1 MSKKKIAAIVLTS
14 VALSAG
20 SAGIAGAATKT
31 TKTVKRTVVTKTF
44 SSVANSKVGGPIDSV
59 LSALVTK
66 GTITQAQA
74 DAIKAAL
81 DAARP
86 ADGIGKGGKGGGF
99 VDPAAREAL
108 IASTLGI
115 DAATIK
121 SRLAAGETLSAI
133 AGANKAALISAL
145 VAQESAAID
154 AAVTAGKITAAQATT
169 RKANLTAHITSEV
182 DSNRPMGGKG
192 HGAAGTASGLPSGTT
207 NGIPQTN

>member
-1 MSKKKIAAIVLTS
+1 MSTKKIAAIVLTS

-20 SAGIAGAATKT
+20 TAGIAGAATKT
-31 TKTVKRTVVTKTF
+31 TKTVKRTTVTKTV
-44 SSVANSKVGGPIDSV
+44 SSVAGTKVGGPIDTV

-86 ADGIGKGGKGGGF
+86 AGDKGGMRGGF

-108 IASTLGI
+108 VASTLGI

-121 SRLAAGETLSAI
+121 SRLAAGEKLSAI
-133 AGANKAALISAL
+133 AGANKAALITAL

-154 AAVTAGKITAAQATT
+154 AAVTAGKITAAKATT
-169 RKANLTAHITSEV
+169 LKANLTAHVTSEV
-182 DSNRPMGGKG
+182 DSNRPMGGKRG
-192 HGAAGTASGLPSGTT
+192 HGPAGAASGLPSTST